1 MQQDYDIVI
10 AGGGMVGA
18 SLAIALADTGLS
30 IAVIEPVLAD
40 AEQQPSYD
48 DRGIG
53 LSLSSKRIFQGLG
66 VWSEVAGAANPIR
79 HIHVSDRGHFGKVRM
94 HAEQLGLESL
104 GHVVIARELGKVLLH
119 RVKSQ
124 ENVDF
129 ICPAKVENFRQTG
142 DGVDLQLQAKNAPA
156 SLRCSLLVAADG
168 TDSGIRQQQDI
179 VTKEHD
185 YRQSLVVSNISSKN
199 PHNDTAYERFT
210 EDGPLALLPLQS
222 DRYVLVFSC
231 SAEMTEHYLSLPDDE
246 FLEEVRQRMGRRVG
260 RIFKLGKRRAY
271 PVRSVMADQQ
281 LSGRVLLLG
290 NAAHTIHPNG
300 AQGFNLCLRDVAC
313 LAEKLAEADQ
323 QKLDPGNAMLLG
335 EYLQE
340 RKADQHRVSEQSH
353 NITRWFYNRNS
364 GLALVRNLA
373 MTLLDLSPAARQE
386 LMRRGMGISG
396 KQPGLVRGLVT

>member
-18 SLAIALADTGLS
+18 SLALALAGTGLS
-30 IAVIEPVLAD
+30 IAVIEPVLGD

-53 LSLSSKRIFQGLG
+53 LSLSSKRIFQGLD

-94 HAEQLGLESL
+94 HAEQLGLDSL
-104 GHVVIARELGKVLLH
+104 GHVVIARELGRVLLQ
-119 RVKSQ
+119 RIKNQ

-129 ICPAKVENFRQTG
+129 ICPARVDSFRQTG
-142 DGVDLQLQAKNAPA
+142 DGIELQLLGEGDPA

-168 TDSGIRQQQDI
+168 TDSGIRQQLDI

-185 YRQSLVVSNISSKN
+185 YRQSLIVSNISSKN

-210 EDGPLALLPLQS
+210 PDGPLALLPLQS

-231 SAEMTEHYLSLPDDE
+231 AAEKTEHFLSLPDEE

-281 LSGRVLLLG
+281 LTGRVLLLG

-313 LAEKLAEADQ
+313 LAEKLAEADR

-340 RKADQHRVSEQSH
+340 RKADQQRVSEQSH

-364 GLALVRNLA
+364 GLSLVRNLA
-373 MTLLDLSPAARQE
+373 MTLVDLTPPARQE

-396 KQPGLVRGLVT
+396 KQPGLVRGLMT

>member
-18 SLAIALADTGLS
+18 SLAIALAETGLS

-66 VWSEVAGAANPIR
+66 VWSEVVGAANPIR

-104 GHVVIARELGKVLLH
+104 GHVVIARELGKVL
-119 RVKSQ
+119 RQKIKKQ
-124 ENVDF
+124 ANVDF
-129 ICPAKVENFRQTG
+129 ICPARVESFSQTG
-142 DGVDLQLQAKNAPA
+142 DGVECQLESQGDPA

-168 TDSGIRQQQDI
+168 TDSGVRQQLDI

-185 YRQSLVVSNISSKN
+185 YRQSLIVSNISSKN

-222 DRYVLVFSC
+222 NRYVLVFSC
-231 SAEMTEHYLSLPDDE
+231 PGEMTQHYLALSDE
-246 FLEEVRQRMGRRVG
+246 DFLDEVRQRMGRRIGQVF
-260 RIFKLGKRRAY
+260 RLGKRRAY
-271 PVRSVMADQQ
+271 PVKSVMADQQ
-281 LSGRVLLLG
+281 LIGRVLLLG

-313 LAEKLAEADQ
+313 LAEKLAEAGR

-340 RKADQHRVSEQSH
+340 RKTDQRRVSAQSH
-353 NITRWFYNRNS
+353 NISRWFYNRNS
-364 GLALVRNLA
+364 GLSLVRNLA
-373 MTLLDLSPAARQE
+373 LTLLDLTPPARQE

-396 KQPGLVRGLVT
+396 MQPKLVRGLVT